1 MSDQSHGGHE
11 AEESALDKIGPYL
24 VWAFLTVVLIVSV
37 LVMTGSGGSSG
48 NHASPTSA
56 HESSAATPH

>member
-24 VWAFLTVVLIVSV
+24 VWVFLTVVLIASV
-37 LVMTGSGGSSG
+37 VVMTGSFGSSEH
-48 NHASPTSA
+48 HASATSA
-56 HESSAATPH
+56 HESSSAETH